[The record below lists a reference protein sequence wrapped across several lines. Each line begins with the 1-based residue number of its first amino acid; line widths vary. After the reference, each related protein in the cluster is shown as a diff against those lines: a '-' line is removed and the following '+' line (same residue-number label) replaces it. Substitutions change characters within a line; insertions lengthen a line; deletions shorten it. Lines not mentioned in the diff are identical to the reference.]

1 MNEKHNNRSI
11 SSKFQI
17 STLFGLMLVIA
28 GTILLVELKIRTG
41 WLMIAIPGLLGLILL
56 LYGLLSEKKGWLIAG
71 SLVTG
76 IGLGAFFALQQF
88 KDTSLVIRFAYLF
101 VFFAVS
107 WVALF
112 LLLKLIYQTTAWWT
126 LICASAFGG
135 IAFALLF
142 KLGTWFDI
150 VLDITLPLGAVFL
163 VWGYRRKLIG
173 LIITGCLIV
182 TIGAGIYMG
191 WHRATDPQGLMETG
205 TMLVWFSL
213 GWFIVTVISR
223 IVFRKFIWWPLIP
236 GGVLAMTGWGLY
248 IGGNPGNAVDFV
260 GNTGSI
266 GLIIFGVYL
275 LLMRFGMQKQN

>member
-1 MNEKHNNRSI
+1 MDEKHNNRLNA
-11 SSKFQI
+11 SKFQI
-17 STLFGLMLVIA
+17 STLFGMMLVIA
-28 GTILLVELKIRTG
+28 GAILLIELKIRTG
-41 WLMIAIPGLLGLILL
+41 WLMIAIPGLIGLILL

-88 KDTSLVIRFAYLF
+88 KDTSIVIRFAYLF

-112 LLLKLIYQTTAWWT
+112 LLLKLIYQSTAWWT
-126 LICASAFGG
+126 LICASIFGG
-135 IAFALLF
+135 TAFALLV
-142 KLGTWFDI
+142 KQGAAFDI

-163 VWGYRRKLIG
+163 LWGYRRKLIG
-173 LIITGCLIV
+173 LIITGCLII

-191 WHRATDPQGLMETG
+191 WHRTTNPQGLIETG

-213 GWFIVTVISR
+213 GWFLVTVISR

>member
-1 MNEKHNNRSI
+1 MDEKHNNRLNA
-11 SSKFQI
+11 SKFQI
-17 STLFGLMLVIA
+17 STLFGMMLVIA
-28 GTILLVELKIRTG
+28 GAILLIELKIRTG
-41 WLMIAIPGLLGLILL
+41 WLMIAIPGLIGLILL

-88 KDTSLVIRFAYLF
+88 KDTSIVIRFAYLF

-112 LLLKLIYQTTAWWT
+112 LLLKLIYQSTAWWT
-126 LICASAFGG
+126 LICASIFGG
-135 IAFALLF
+135 TAFALLV
-142 KLGTWFDI
+142 KQGAAFDI

-163 VWGYRRKLIG
+163 LWGYRRKLIG
-173 LIITGCLIV
+173 LIITGCLII

-191 WHRATDPQGLMETG
+191 WHRTTNPQGLIETG

-213 GWFIVTVISR
+213 GWFLVTVISR

-248 IGGNPGNAVDFV
+248 IGGNPGNEVDFV